1 MVASVMTNED
11 DERAAKTMKRLAT
24 AVRIL
29 VAVATVLTVV
39 LTAWFLVK
47 K

>member
-1 MVASVMTNED
+1 MTNED
-11 DERAAKTMKRLAT
+11 DERASKTMNRLAK

-39 LTAWFLVK
+39 LIVWFTLFK
-47 K
+47 DPS